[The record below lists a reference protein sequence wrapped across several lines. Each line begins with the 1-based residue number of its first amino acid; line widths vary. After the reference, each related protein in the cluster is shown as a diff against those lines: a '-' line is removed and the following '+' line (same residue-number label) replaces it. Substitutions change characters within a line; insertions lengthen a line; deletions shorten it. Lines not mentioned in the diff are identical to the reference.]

1 MIITNLTCILFD
13 VKIFAIILFI
23 WIQKVFYKSILLLQ
37 SILLERIGFMYND
50 IIALIIIYLFTE
62 EKNYLQINQ
71 TKVANQLKQIK
82 KKTNTNMNQKR
93 KNKDEL

>member
-71 TKVANQLKQIK
+71 TKVAHQLKQIK

>member
-37 SILLERIGFMYND
+37 SILFERIGFMYND